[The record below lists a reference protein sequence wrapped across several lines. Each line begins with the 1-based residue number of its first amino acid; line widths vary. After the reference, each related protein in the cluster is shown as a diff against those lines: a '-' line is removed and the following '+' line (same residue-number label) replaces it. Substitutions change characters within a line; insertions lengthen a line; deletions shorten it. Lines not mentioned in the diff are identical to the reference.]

1 MGVTGEENRYL
12 EAELPEGFV
21 CRMKKLLGEEFFL
34 FLASYQKP
42 RTQGLRF
49 NGLKAKSGKAAEK
62 EDAGKV
68 NKDEEK
74 TGNAGGSGALE
85 RDCRAY
91 FSLEEVLWAEGG
103 FTYAKEDRPGKH
115 PYHEAGLYYIQEPSA
130 MAAAEALEVRP
141 GEIVLDLCAAPGG
154 KSTQI
159 AAHLQGKGL
168 LVSNEIHPA
177 RAKILSQNIERM
189 GAANVVVTNHDART
203 MAEWLP
209 EFFDKIIVDAPCSGE
224 GMFRKEPE
232 ARKEWMPDSPGQC
245 SRRQKEILG
254 YAAAMLKPGGKLVY
268 STCTFAPEEN
278 EGTIEAFLRNH
289 AEFFIEDMTSRKKGF
304 AAFGQGRPDWVDEG
318 GRKELEATCR
328 LWPHKIHGEGHYLA
342 VLGKRAA
349 EEGKGTSA
357 ANLSGKTGEK
367 RGKESR
373 ERNKGNHLEGMGSR
387 ELKKVFRA
395 FCQEVFCAGDW
406 KFEDRF
412 MFFGEQLYA
421 VPKHMPDIRGKKVL
435 RPGLHLGSFKKNRFE
450 PSHALALYLNIDQV
464 KQYVNLDSRG
474 EWVIRYLKG
483 EALPVEEVLSDGK
496 KKFLVSTDSE
506 KEFLANMVSG
516 WVLVAVDGYSL
527 GWAKLAGGRLQNHYP
542 KGLRWG

>member
-1 MGVTGEENRYL
+1 MGVTGEEKGYL

-21 CRMKKLLGEEFFL
+21 CRMKKLLGEEFL
-34 FLASYQKP
+34 PFLASYQEP

-49 NGLKAKSGKAAEK
+49 NGLKAKAGEAE
-62 EDAGKV
+62 E
-68 NKDEEK
+68 N
-74 TGNAGGSGALE
+74 
-85 RDCRAY
+85 CRAY
-91 FSLEEVLWAEGG
+91 FSLEEVLWAKGG

-130 MAAAEALEVRP
+130 MAAAEALEIRP
-141 GEIVLDLCAAPGG
+141 GETVLDLCAAPGG

-159 AAHLQGKGL
+159 AAYLQGKGL

-189 GAANVVVTNHDART
+189 GAANVIVTNHDART

-232 ARKEWMPDSPGQC
+232 ARKEWTPDSPRQC

-254 YAAAMLKPGGKLVY
+254 YAAAMLKPGGRLVY

-278 EGTIEAFLRNH
+278 EGTMEAFLRDH
-289 AEFFIEDMTSRKKGF
+289 TEFFIEDPRSRKKDF

-318 GRKELEATCR
+318 GRKELEGTCR

-349 EEGKGTSA
+349 GEGKGTSA
-357 ANLSGKTGEK
+357 ANRSGKTGK
-367 RGKESR
+367 KKGKGSG
-373 ERNKGNHLEGMGSR
+373 ERNGGNALKGMGSR
-387 ELKKVFRA
+387 ELEKVFRA
-395 FCQEVFCAGDW
+395 FCQDVFCAGDW
-406 KFEDRF
+406 KIDEEEFKDREKMMDRGRSADREMFEDRF

-421 VPKHMPDIRGKKVL
+421 VPEPMPDIRGKKVL

-474 EWVIRYLKG
+474 AWVIRYLKG

-496 KKFLVSTDSE
+496 KKFLVSMDSE
-506 KEFLANMVSG
+506 KKFLADMASG